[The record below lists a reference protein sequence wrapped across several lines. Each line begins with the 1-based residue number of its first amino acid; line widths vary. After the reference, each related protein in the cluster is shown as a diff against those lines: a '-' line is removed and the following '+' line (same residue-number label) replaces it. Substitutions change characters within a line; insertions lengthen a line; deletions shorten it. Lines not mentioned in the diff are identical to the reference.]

1 MKTALT
7 LATFILVLYAQDL
20 IGQTFRGTPLRYVD
34 QALSAMLKNYEVYE
48 LPAADINDYV
58 HTRQFAIPLS
68 LEMGNTVFHWTLY
81 ENHILSPDV
90 RGTTMKNGAYVPIE
104 FDRTCRTF
112 VGYNHDLSV
121 DARFTIRD
129 ETFVALMPDG
139 DDTYII
145 QPVSQLTRQAADNKL
160 VMYRLSDMIATP
172 PGLCHASKK
181 EIHSESYPEPA
192 DTMKSVKRSS
202 RRTFSCLEL
211 QVSFATDNQMWQ
223 EYEDV
228 DLILDFNL
236 TVMNVMEPFY
246 DDFDLDFWIA
256 EFFIVTDPANS
267 STPWGNATEVDDL
280 RPDFGDWAGAYF
292 STQDIGHLW
301 TTNDLHSSGDY
312 GVIGNA
318 NIGGTCGDVGIYQWT
333 VLERFTANDF
343 YSLALLQAHEYGH
356 LLDADHEEN
365 TGTIM
370 EPSLSLVESATWAQ
384 ANIDEMFDFI
394 EDEACIQSCVQCPLS
409 YTIIDSISWGDWKY
423 STVLHLNSSA
433 GINGEADVIFQSEG
447 FVKLTPG
454 FRATSLLQPSDGATF
469 VAKIAG
475 CE

>member
-1 MKTALT
+1 MKTALVIPISILT
-7 LATFILVLYAQDL
+7 LLAHDIVA
-20 IGQTFRGTPLRYVD
+20 QTFRGTPVRYAD
-34 QALSAMLKNYEVYE
+34 QVLSSVLKNYQVYE
-48 LPAADINDYV
+48 LPAADIHAYV

-68 LEMGNTVFHWTLY
+68 LEMGNTVFNWTLY
-81 ENHILSPDV
+81 ENHILSPEAG
-90 RGTTMKNGAYVPIE
+90 GTTMKNGSYVPIE
-104 FDRTCRTF
+104 FDRACRTF
-112 VGYNHDLSV
+112 VGYADDLLA
-121 DARFTIRD
+121 DARFTIRE
-129 ETFVALMPDG
+129 ETFIAMIPNG
-139 DDTYII
+139 DNPIII
-145 QPVSQLTRQAADNKL
+145 QPANQFSKDACSNTF
-160 VMYRLSDMIATP
+160 VMYRLSDLVTRP
-172 PGLCHASKK
+172 PGHCHTPKETNPLASPT
-181 EIHSESYPEPA
+181 ES
-192 DTMKSVKRSS
+192 KSSPKVTKSS
-202 RRTFSCLEL
+202 SHRTFSCLEL

-223 EYEDV
+223 DYEDV

-246 DDFDLDFWIA
+246 DDFDLDFWVA

-267 STPWGNATEVDDL
+267 STPWGTATEVDDL

-318 NIGGTCGDVGIYQWT
+318 NIGGTCGDIGIYQWT

-343 YSLALLQAHEYGH
+343 YRLALLQAHEYGH

-370 EPSLSLVESATWAQ
+370 EPSINLVESATWAQ

-423 STVLHLNSSA
+423 STVLNLNSSA

-469 VAKIAG
+469 VAKIAT

>member
-1 MKTALT
+1 MKPAIIITFTLILT
-7 LATFILVLYAQDL
+7 TQQIFA
-20 IGQTFRGTPLRYVD
+20 QTFRGTPVRYSD
-34 QALSAMLKNYEVYE
+34 QALSEVLKNYQVYE
-48 LPAADINDYV
+48 LPAANINEYV
-58 HTRQFAIPLS
+58 HTRQFAIPLT
-68 LEMGNTVFHWTLY
+68 LEMGSQVFQWTLY
-81 ENHILSPDV
+81 ENHILNPEAK
-90 RGTTMKNGAYVPIE
+90 GTTMKDGSIVPLQ
-104 FDRTCRTF
+104 FNRDCRTF

-129 ETFVALMPDG
+129 KTFVALMPDG
-139 DDTYII
+139 EDTYII
-145 QPVSQLTRQAADNKL
+145 QPVSQWTREAAENKF
-160 VMYRLSDMIATP
+160 VMYRLSDLIAVQ
-172 PGLCHASKK
+172 PGLCHVSKK
-181 EIHSESYPEPA
+181 EIQSETHPEPS
-192 DTMKSVKRSS
+192 DTIRNKSRGSH
-202 RRTFSCLEL
+202 RTFSCLEL

-223 EYEDV
+223 DYEDV

-246 DDFDLDFWIA
+246 DDFDLDFWVA

-318 NIGGTCGDVGIYQWT
+318 NIGGTCGDVGIYQWA
-333 VLERFTANDF
+333 VLERFTANEF
-343 YSLALLQAHEYGH
+343 YMLALLQAHEYGH

-370 EPSLSLVESATWAQ
+370 EPSINLVESATWAQ

-433 GINGEADVIFQSEG
+433 GIDGEADVIFQSEG

-454 FRATSLLQPSDGATF
+454 FRATSLLEPSDGATF
-469 VAKIAG
+469 V
-475 CE
+475 

>member
-1 MKTALT
+1 MKPAFIITLT
-7 LATFILVLYAQDL
+7 LILSSQHIIA
-20 IGQTFRGTPLRYVD
+20 QTFRGTPVRYSD
-34 QALSAMLKNYEVYE
+34 QALAAVLKNYQVYE
-48 LPAADINDYV
+48 LPAADIDAYV
-58 HTRQFAIPLS
+58 HTRQFAIPIT
-68 LEMGNTVFHWTLY
+68 LEMGSTVFHWTLY
-81 ENHILSPDV
+81 ENNILSPDAK
-90 RGTTMKNGAYVPIE
+90 GTTMKNGGIVPLE
-104 FDRTCRTF
+104 FDRLCRTF
-112 VGYNHDLSV
+112 VGYNQDQSV

-202 RRTFSCLEL
+202 QRTFSCLEL

-223 EYEDV
+223 DYEDV

-246 DDFDLDFWIA
+246 DDFDLDFWVA
-256 EFFIVTDPANS
+256 EFFMVTDPANS
-267 STPWGNATEVDDL
+267 STPWGDATEVDDL
-280 RPDFGDWAGAYF
+280 MFDFGDWAGAYF

-301 TTNDLHSSGDY
+301 TSNDLHDDDNY
-312 GVIGNA
+312 GVVGYA
-318 NIGGTCGDVGIYQWT
+318 GVGGACGDVGLYQWT
-333 VLERFTANDF
+333 ILERFSANDF
-343 YSLALLQAHEYGH
+343 YTLAILQAHEYGH

-370 EPSLSLVESATWAQ
+370 EPSLNLVESATWAQ

-423 STVLHLNSSA
+423 STVLNLNSSA

-454 FRATSLLQPSDGATF
+454 FNASSLQPSSGGGTF

>member
-7 LATFILVLYAQDL
+7 FATIILVIHAQDL
-20 IGQTFRGTPLRYVD
+20 IAQTFRGTPVRYAD
-34 QALSAMLKNYEVYE
+34 QALSAVLKNYQVYE
-48 LPAADINDYV
+48 LPAGEINAYV
-58 HTRQFAIPLS
+58 RTRQFAIPLS
-68 LEMGNTVFHWTLY
+68 LEMGNTVFNWTLY
-81 ENHILSPDV
+81 ENNILSPDV
-90 RGTTMKNGAYVPIE
+90 KGTTMKNGGTVPLE
-104 FDRTCRTF
+104 FDRLCRTF

-121 DARFTIRD
+121 DARFTIRE

-139 DDTYII
+139 NDTYVI
-145 QPVSQLTRQAADNKL
+145 QPASQLSKEATGDKF
-160 VMYRLSDMIATP
+160 VMYRLSDKISSP
-172 PGLCHASKK
+172 IGLCESSKK
-181 EIHSESYPEPA
+181 ANQNTKPIETGTANKNATRDSH
-192 DTMKSVKRSS
+192 
-202 RRTFSCLEL
+202 RTFSCLEL

-223 EYEDV
+223 DYEDV

-246 DDFDLDFWIA
+246 DDFDLDFWVA
-256 EFFIVTDPANS
+256 EFFMVTDPANS
-267 STPWGNATEVDDL
+267 STPWGDATEVDDL
-280 RPDFGDWAGAYF
+280 ISDFGDWAGAYF

-301 TTNDLHSSGDY
+301 TSNDLHDDDNY
-312 GVIGNA
+312 GVVGYA
-318 NIGGTCGDVGIYQWT
+318 GVGGACGDVGLYQWT
-333 VLERFTANDF
+333 ILERFSANDF
-343 YSLALLQAHEYGH
+343 YTLAILQAHEYGH

-370 EPSLSLVESATWAQ
+370 EPSLNLVESATWAQ

-423 STVLHLNSSA
+423 STLLHLNSSA
-433 GINGEADVIFQSEG
+433 AIDGEADVIFQSEG

-469 VAKIAG
+469 VAKIAT